1 MEESTSLT
9 KCQQSR
15 CVKRLVS
22 AGLIRCAAK
31 GLPARRFFYIVDD
44 PQILEGII
52 GVCEPS
58 PEENAPAVRS
68 ETSPQ
73 EVRKSDGWQSGITA
87 AGSAE
92 SSQKTKDNK
101 TKENKPE
108 NIKPDSA
115 QLEAA
120 RSRINHAELSRKY
133 GSGFADL
140 AAEVTAEGMAG
151 TFTLTTDGRTLS
163 AEEISS
169 VFSRIDYSAV
179 SHVADYISGKS
190 GIRNLKAYLRSA
202 LYRAVGELSQKPA
215 PAKRDYS
222 EPLWDDDRSAAL
234 NEDILGE
241 LREMYGAP
249 ESSGKDYNEPLW

>member
-1 MEESTSLT
+1 
-9 KCQQSR
+9 
-15 CVKRLVS
+15 
-22 AGLIRCAAK
+22 
-31 GLPARRFFYIVDD
+31 
-44 PQILEGII
+44 
-52 GVCEPS
+52 
-58 PEENAPAVRS
+58 
-68 ETSPQ
+68 
-73 EVRKSDGWQSGITA
+73 
-87 AGSAE
+87 
-92 SSQKTKDNK
+92 
-101 TKENKPE
+101 
-108 NIKPDSA
+108 
-115 QLEAA
+115 
-120 RSRINHAELSRKY
+120 
-133 GSGFADL
+133 
-140 AAEVTAEGMAG
+140 MAG

-215 PAKRDYS
+215 PAKRDYNA
-222 EPLWDDDRSAAL
+222 PLWDDDRSAAL

>member
-1 MEESTSLT
+1 M
-9 KCQQSR
+9 C
-15 CVKRLVS
+15 
-22 AGLIRCAAK
+22 IR
-31 GLPARRFFYIVDD
+31 
-44 PQILEGII
+44 
-52 GVCEPS
+52 
-58 PEENAPAVRS
+58 
-68 ETSPQ
+68 
-73 EVRKSDGWQSGITA
+73 
-87 AGSAE
+87 
-92 SSQKTKDNK
+92 
-101 TKENKPE
+101 
-108 NIKPDSA
+108 DS
-115 QLEAA
+115 
-120 RSRINHAELSRKY
+120 SRINHAGLSRKY

-202 LYRAVGELSQKPA
+202 LYKAVGEISQKPA
-215 PAKRDYS
+215 PPKRDYS

-249 ESSGKDYNEPLW
+249 KSSGKDYNAPLW